1 MHYCE
6 FAGNRPEDDVHRIY
20 HDYHYGTPI
29 TDDNELFGRL
39 ILEINQA
46 GLSWE
51 LILKRE
57 PHFRLAFDQF
67 NIEQIALYD
76 DEKITTLLQNSGII
90 RNKLKVKAVI
100 TNAQRIVQIKQEFG
114 SFKQWLDQHSS
125 KSLSEW
131 TKLFK
136 KTFTFV
142 GSEIVNEF
150 LMSTGYLPGA
160 HQENC
165 FRYKELVQT
174 K

>member
-76 DEKITTLLQNSGII
+76 DEKITILLQNTGII

-114 SFKQWLDQHSS
+114 SFKQWLDQHPS

>member
-57 PHFRLAFDQF
+57 PHFRPARRGGWVFS
-67 NIEQIALYD
+67 
-76 DEKITTLLQNSGII
+76 ITCSAG
-90 RNKLKVKAVI
+90 
-100 TNAQRIVQIKQEFG
+100 
-114 SFKQWLDQHSS
+114 LD
-125 KSLSEW
+125 K
-131 TKLFK
+131 
-136 KTFTFV
+136 
-142 GSEIVNEF
+142 
-150 LMSTGYLPGA
+150 
-160 HQENC
+160 
-165 FRYKELVQT
+165 
-174 K
+174 